1 MRSLKVDIR
10 GQRMT
15 FRSRCC
21 RVLAICCVVLG
32 MAHDLRAA
40 DGTVGEAQIKAVF
53 LFNVVKFVQWPP
65 SSLPSDTVVIGLVAR
80 DSFRRALEGVVT
92 GKTVN
97 GRAVVVRELHDEED
111 ARGCHIVFFEDASD
125 GPRRSLILRSVRD
138 GAVLTVGET
147 SKFMA
152 EGGLVRLYVDGDRLR
167 FQIDP
172 VGVQLSGLKV
182 SAQLMSLAK

>member
-1 MRSLKVDIR
+1 
-10 GQRMT
+10 MT
-15 FRSRCC
+15 LRSRCC

-32 MAHDLRAA
+32 VAHDLRGA
-40 DGTVGEAQIKAVF
+40 DELVGEQQVKAAF

-65 SSLPSDTVVIGLVAR
+65 SNIPADSVVIGLVSR
-80 DSFRRALEGVVT
+80 DSFRRTLEGVVN

-97 GRAVVVRELHDEED
+97 GRSIVVRELHDEGE
-111 ARGCHIVFFEDASD
+111 ARGCQIVYFDEATD
-125 GPRRSLILRSVRD
+125 GPRRDGILRSVRE

-147 SKFMA
+147 GKFLA
-152 EGGLVRLYVDGDRLR
+152 EGGLIRLYVEGDRLR

>member
-1 MRSLKVDIR
+1 MK
-10 GQRMT
+10 
-15 FRSRCC
+15 FRSRCG

-32 MAHDLRAA
+32 MAHDLRGA
-40 DGTVGEAQIKAVF
+40 DATVGEQQIKAAF
-53 LFNVVKFVQWPP
+53 LLNVVKFVQWPP
-65 SSLPSDTVVIGLVAR
+65 SDIPADSVVIGVVSR
-80 DSFRRALEGVVT
+80 DSFRRTLESVVN

-97 GRAVVVRELHDEED
+97 GRSIVVRELRDEAE
-111 ARGCHIVFFEDASD
+111 ARGCHIVFFDEASD
-125 GPRRSLILRSVRD
+125 GPRRNAMLRSIRD
-138 GAVLTVGET
+138 EAVLTVGET

-152 EGGLVRLYVDGDRLR
+152 EGGLVRLFVEGDRLR

>member
-1 MRSLKVDIR
+1 
-10 GQRMT
+10 MT
-15 FRSRCC
+15 FGSRCC

-32 MAHDLRAA
+32 MAHDLPGA
-40 DGTVGEAQIKAVF
+40 DTTVGEAQAKAAF

-65 SSLPSDTVVIGLVAR
+65 SEMPADTVVIGLVSR
-80 DSFRRALEGVVT
+80 DSFRRTLESVIN

-97 GRAVVVRELHDEED
+97 GRSVVVRELHDEEE
-111 ARGCHIVFFEDASD
+111 ARGCQIVFFDEASD
-125 GPRRSLILRSVRD
+125 GPRRNEILKRVRE

-147 SKFMA
+147 SKFLA
-152 EGGLVRLYVDGDRLR
+152 EGGLIRLYIEGDRLR